1 MMMTLEERY
10 TGDPVLLRFYSE
22 NLPKAGWAGATDNVE
37 RRFVAATRRA
47 QGRQAR
53 GKPFQPK
60 TPSPSQRPARLEMGL
75 DEVDDT
81 DVAVAA
87 AR

>member
-1 MMMTLEERY
+1 MMTLQGRY
-10 TGDPVLLRFYSE
+10 AGDPVLLRFYNE

-37 RRFVAATRRA
+37 RRFVAATRKA
-47 QGRQAR
+47 QGKKPR
-53 GKPFQPK
+53 GKPFQSKP
-60 TPSPSQRPARLEMGL
+60 PSSQCPARLVRDV
-75 DEVDDT
+75 DEVNDW